1 LFERQ
6 VYGSHIKATSVAK
19 PVPYSSSGEKLSL
32 QVVWRFETQA
42 ERSNVF
48 GLPEEATYEGS
59 GDQMRSPG
67 LYVELDPWNYHFFDC
82 LRANKTE

>member
-1 LFERQ
+1 MDCLGFSLVDLFERK

-32 QVVWRFETQA
+32 QLVWQFETQA

-48 GLPEEATYEGS
+48 GLQESLT
-59 GDQMRSPG
+59 
-67 LYVELDPWNYHFFDC
+67 
-82 LRANKTE
+82 

>member
-1 LFERQ
+1 M
-6 VYGSHIKATSVAK
+6 S
-19 PVPYSSSGEKLSL
+19 YSGSGEKLSL

-48 GLPEEATYEGS
+48 GLREEATYERS
-59 GDQMRSPG
+59 GDQMRSLG